1 MINLNDFH
9 VIRKMRNVWYRLL
22 SLCKDDFYDYEC
34 ESVRRESERLRA
46 LSKNN
51 MKWFFRIAIP
61 GIFVNVFMVMV
72 VIPLARLYFN
82 EQQKTDDTAFNVYL
96 PLSVWSPFNSRT
108 VAGFTFIYTLM
119 LGFASNLLV
128 ILLVYISTIFYF
140 YMELIIQ
147 IRILC
152 FALQKHDERLQL
164 LKDKSIKME
173 QCNSTLETIEKQAED
188 NYCITESLKAPILHY
203 LKIREF
209 FDTFQESSS
218 FVFGL
223 MLTVNMLTIV
233 TISLLLTRSRQIQK
247 SLYSINWYGFNSSQK
262 KILNIFQ
269 IQTASKFLLM
279 AAGLYEI
286 NLDTFIQVI
295 QTAYSVFNVFKNLK

>member
-1 MINLNDFH
+1 MEAN
-9 VIRKMRNVWYRLL
+9 
-22 SLCKDDFYDYEC
+22 
-34 ESVRRESERLRA
+34 
-46 LSKNN
+46 
-51 MKWFFRIAIP
+51 
-61 GIFVNVFMVMV
+61 
-72 VIPLARLYFN
+72 YFC
-82 EQQKTDDTAFNVYL
+82 
-96 PLSVWSPFNSRT
+96 R
-108 VAGFTFIYTLM
+108 
-119 LGFASNLLV
+119 
-128 ILLVYISTIFYF
+128 
-140 YMELIIQ
+140 
-147 IRILC
+147 
-152 FALQKHDERLQL
+152 
-164 LKDKSIKME
+164 
-173 QCNSTLETIEKQAED
+173 
-188 NYCITESLKAPILHY
+188 
-203 LKIREF
+203 F

-233 TISLLLTRSRQIQK
+233 TISLLLTRIDSLLTFDGAKFCLIFSIEVVNIFIYTYCGSMLIEESRQIQK